1 MDFILTIVAT
11 RQSAHRNL
19 EEKNKKKSRNEFFS
33 DMDSERC
40 EHSFNSFD
48 LCQMIDVDKGKH

>member
-1 MDFILTIVAT
+1 MVAT
-11 RQSAHRNL
+11 TRSAHRNL
-19 EEKNKKKSRNEFFS
+19 REKKKKKRLEMNFFS

>member
-1 MDFILTIVAT
+1 MD
-11 RQSAHRNL
+11 
-19 EEKNKKKSRNEFFS
+19 FFS